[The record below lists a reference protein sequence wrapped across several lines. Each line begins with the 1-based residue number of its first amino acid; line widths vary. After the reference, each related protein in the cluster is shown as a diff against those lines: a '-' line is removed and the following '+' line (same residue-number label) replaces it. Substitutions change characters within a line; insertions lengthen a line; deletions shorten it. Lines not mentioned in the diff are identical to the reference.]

1 MWRIDNRT
9 EQRESCVRHV
19 KFEGGRQR
27 ERERGG
33 RTGRLDDAT
42 TTTTWLAGEVSSFR
56 NYRGRGRPLWRA
68 EVPRRG
74 TLRGKSKDFCCGG
87 SKKWVGFL
95 WELCRK
101 IPGLASRE
109 EMGDIAKEVGT
120 IGGIAT
126 VSVLHSFIP
135 THWLPFS
142 IVGRA
147 QNWSISRILLVSK
160 FPLLNPPEKSRI
172 VNSAGVL

>member
-1 MWRIDNRT
+1 
-9 EQRESCVRHV
+9 
-19 KFEGGRQR
+19 
-27 ERERGG
+27 
-33 RTGRLDDAT
+33 
-42 TTTTWLAGEVSSFR
+42 
-56 NYRGRGRPLWRA
+56 
-68 EVPRRG
+68 
-74 TLRGKSKDFCCGG
+74 
-87 SKKWVGFL
+87 
-95 WELCRK
+95 
-101 IPGLASRE
+101 
-109 EMGDIAKEVGT
+109 MGDIAKEVGT